1 MAYGYPSG
9 FDVDRGTPRARADE
23 QETPVVEEFRRLAL
37 EGMADELEH
46 PSGDEKTERIGPQA
60 MEEDTAKKEWKRE
73 QDGRDA
79 QGMADAVYGML
90 MAAGVL
96 RDPLLASAV
105 A

>member
-1 MAYGYPSG
+1 M
-9 FDVDRGTPRARADE
+9 
-23 QETPVVEEFRRLAL
+23 EEFRRLAF

-60 MEEDTAKKEWKRE
+60 MEEDAAEKQWKRE

-79 QGMADAVYGML
+79 QGIADAVHGMV
-90 MAAGVL
+90 MAVSVL